1 MGENILPYRWASTN
15 ERASLIFGV
24 LLLFLI
30 LVFLLYTSLSL
41 RKWLREALWR
51 FMIDANYDSLREGW
65 CFKEVTVWSGSVEIY
80 EGEKNFFK
88 IC

>member
-1 MGENILPYRWASTN
+1 
-15 ERASLIFGV
+15 
-24 LLLFLI
+24 
-30 LVFLLYTSLSL
+30 
-41 RKWLREALWR
+41 
-51 FMIDANYDSLREGW
+51 MIDANYDSLREGW